1 MIAPDSP
8 VYLSVDVSRD
18 RKMTSLSIAGFRDD
32 GKPHVEFVTQR
43 AFTEWV
49 PEFLAN
55 GLAFKP
61 AAVIMQGARLRCIF
75 SNPVH

>member
-1 MIAPDSP
+1 
-8 VYLSVDVSRD
+8 
-18 RKMTSLSIAGFRDD
+18 MTNLNAGFNDD

-61 AAVIMQGARLRCIF
+61 PLYYAGARRAIVA
-75 SNPVH
+75 NPFIEQAGTPICSITLITGSSMTG